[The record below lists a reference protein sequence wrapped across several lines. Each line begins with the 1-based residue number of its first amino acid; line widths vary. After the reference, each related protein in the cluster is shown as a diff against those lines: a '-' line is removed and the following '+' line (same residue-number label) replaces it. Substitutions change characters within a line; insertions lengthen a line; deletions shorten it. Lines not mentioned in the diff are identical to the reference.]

1 MIQEYFDFLKK
12 IAITFALTQEFRLI
26 KEVIALNRGFIRFI
40 RPHQ

>member
-26 KEVIALNRGFIRFI
+26 LLRK
-40 RPHQ
+40 